1 MVDAVRSTTV
11 ASADLRV
18 AAVSRTPRPAASTTA
33 ATPAPAPAPT
43 LAKQLAAAAPVDT
56 DRVRLIK
63 DAVARGVFPLS
74 PATVA
79 DRLIA
84 ARYEWMQND
93 AS

>member
-11 ASADLRV
+11 TSADLRV
-18 AAVSRTPRPAASTTA
+18 AAISRTPRAAAPTTVA
-33 ATPAPAPAPT
+33 TPTPAPQPT
-43 LAKQLAAAAPVDT
+43 LAKQLAAAAPIDN

-63 DAVARGVFPLS
+63 DAIAKGTFPLS

>member
-11 ASADLRV
+11 TSADLRV
-18 AAVSRTPRPAASTTA
+18 AAVARTPRAAPTTTPVSTP
-33 ATPAPAPAPT
+33 ATPTVPLT
-43 LAKQLAAAAPVDT
+43 KQLAAAAPVDT

-63 DAVARGVFPLS
+63 DAVARGAFPLS